1 MAQISKEKEGHFP
14 FVSLANSINVCG
26 LKIIDQPSNHIYEK
40 NCENHKKSKKSKP
53 ILHKRQ
59 LTIFWKTILIG
70 ILSNPF
76 LPKHARDRNINQ
88 SFLFLLF
95 SRQKLLNTCK
105 VIQTHKFRLVWHRDF
120 HLLKVFKAI
129 QHFTSFLSQR
139 QRVERDK
146 CQHMSHQFYMLSEN
160 PLPPKYF
167 MRLEFSNL
175 S

>member
-1 MAQISKEKEGHFP
+1 M
-14 FVSLANSINVCG
+14 
-26 LKIIDQPSNHIYEK
+26 
-40 NCENHKKSKKSKP
+40 
-53 ILHKRQ
+53 
-59 LTIFWKTILIG
+59 
-70 ILSNPF
+70 SNPF

-167 MRLEFSNL
+167 MRLDFSICRRKVLKMAKKKYRSKDVLLDSALAFQFAFL
-175 S
+175 SWPHFLKEPQPDPRSN